1 MGVGADQRNSLRS
14 VVGQSWSRSPPGPR
28 KRRPLPCQAV
38 PQPVG
43 IRVAR
48 RGGGCGIDG
57 ARLHAGAMQTQASD
71 ECFARSQ
78 ARPPVRTA
86 AIFKEPLLG
95 NTPHH
100 PLSSTVPK
108 CPDALS
114 WGAGSNLV
122 VARRMMG
129 DECLWTR
136 RTGPTHTVL
145 EGCVGKV
152 WRGRLRRSARKRKIQ
167 ERGAVGRAHGIWE

>member
-1 MGVGADQRNSLRS
+1 M
-14 VVGQSWSRSPPGPR
+14 
-28 KRRPLPCQAV
+28 
-38 PQPVG
+38 
-43 IRVAR
+43 
-48 RGGGCGIDG
+48 
-57 ARLHAGAMQTQASD
+57 
-71 ECFARSQ
+71 
-78 ARPPVRTA
+78 
-86 AIFKEPLLG
+86 
-95 NTPHH
+95 
-100 PLSSTVPK
+100 
-108 CPDALS
+108 
-114 WGAGSNLV
+114 